1 MLVGRKK
8 LFCASSNLFLHNKNE
23 GLIKNINLKTND
35 MKNIFTKYFVSLKN
49 VRTFAPDF
57 EREITAKSKKKA
69 AFV

>member
-8 LFCASSNLFLHNKNE
+8 LFSASSNLFLHNKNE

-35 MKNIFTKYFVSLKN
+35 MKNIFTKYFVGLKN

-57 EREITAKSKKKA
+57 EREITAKSKKNA